1 MTRILILIASLLSLA
16 ACKEEGPT
24 ASVETTAGGIAYT
37 LLHMPKH
44 EDVTIQIA
52 WPTDWAY
59 RPGTNKAAPVV
70 GTQLILA
77 GGAEGYPAGDVV
89 ERFADLN
96 SEGDIYVAVNDHVIG
111 EVTFE
116 RDQMDETIA
125 IANAHL
131 RAPTLDRLWLDRIR
145 EGTAANMAEAQA
157 QPAHAGFDAVRWAVF
172 GAQPLRNALSL
183 DEPGVFDDL
192 TREDVVTW
200 HAETFT
206 RTPDAIVVAGGI
218 GAADAGAA
226 LDALLAGLPGASR
239 NVTRDAA
246 LDYAARRILLH
257 VPEAQT
263 TTLTFIAPLPP
274 TQEGGELEDL
284 ILIHALGGD
293 DQSVLFKAVRTEL
306 RASYGF
312 GAGWANYTREHRVL
326 FLTGE
331 VETAK
336 LADVEHVVREAYA
349 AFRQSG
355 PSGELA
361 ERKAP
366 LAANF
371 DELPDFVV
379 DQARSE
385 LQSALDGLEA
395 GISLRL
401 GDELGSVTDS
411 TLMDRL
417 SSAFPEAEDFILIAV
432 SPDPDAL
439 PDACVIRTPSDAA
452 DCP

>member
-1 MTRILILIASLLSLA
+1 MTRILFLVATLLSLT
-16 ACKEEGPT
+16 ACQEDGPT
-24 ASVETTAGGIAYT
+24 ASVETTPDGISYT
-37 LLHMPKH
+37 LLHMPEH
-44 EDVTIQIA
+44 EDVTIHIA

-59 RPGTNKAAPVV
+59 RPETNKAAPVV

-77 GGAEGYPAGDVV
+77 GGAAGYPAGDVG

-111 EVTFE
+111 ELTFE
-116 RDQMDETIA
+116 RGQIDETIA

-131 RAPTLDRLWLDRIR
+131 RAPTLDQPWLDRIR
-145 EGTAANMAEAQA
+145 DGTAANMAEAQA
-157 QPAHAGFDAVRWAVF
+157 QPAHAGFDAVRWAVL

-183 DEPGVFDDL
+183 DEPGVFDEL
-192 TREDVVTW
+192 TRNDVVNW

-206 RTPDAIVVAGGI
+206 HAPEAIVVAGGI
-218 GAADAGAA
+218 EAADAGAA
-226 LDALLAGLPGASR
+226 IDALLAGLPEESR
-239 NVTRDAA
+239 NLMQEAA
-246 LDYAARRILLH
+246 PDFAARRILLH
-257 VPEAQT
+257 IPDAQT
-263 TTLTFIAPLPP
+263 TTLSFIAPLPA
-274 TQEGGELEDL
+274 TRLGSEMEDL

-293 DQSVLFKAVRTEL
+293 DQSVLFEAVRTEL

-312 GAGWANYTREHRVL
+312 GAGMANYTREHRVV

-336 LADVEHVVREAYA
+336 LADVERVVRECYA

-355 PSGELA
+355 LSGDLDA
-361 ERKAP
+361 RKAP

-371 DELPDFVV
+371 TEIQDFVV

-385 LQSALDGLEA
+385 LQSALDGFEA
-395 GISLRL
+395 GRSFHLK
-401 GDELGSVTDS
+401 DELRAVTGG
-411 TLMDRL
+411 TLMARL
-417 SSAFPEAEDFILIAV
+417 SSAFPQAEDFIVVAV
-432 SPDPDAL
+432 SPDADAL
-439 PDACVIRTPSDAA
+439 PGACVIRAPSEAA

>member
-1 MTRILILIASLLSLA
+1 MTRILFLFATLLALA
-16 ACKEEGPT
+16 ACKEHGPT
-24 ASVETTAGGIAYT
+24 ASVETTPGGIAYT
-37 LLHMPKH
+37 LLHMPEH
-44 EDVTIQIA
+44 EDVTIHVA

-59 RPGTNKAAPVV
+59 RPETNKAAPVI

-77 GGAEGYPAGDVV
+77 GGAEGYPAGDVA

-111 EVTFE
+111 ELTFE
-116 RDQMDETIA
+116 YGQMDETIA

-131 RAPTLDRLWLDRIR
+131 RAPTLDQMWFDRIR
-145 EGTAANMAEAQA
+145 EGTAANMAAAQA
-157 QPAHAGFDAVRWAVF
+157 QPAHAGFDAARWAVF
-172 GAQPLRNALSL
+172 GSQPLRNALSL
-183 DEPGVFDDL
+183 DEPDVFDDL

-200 HAETFT
+200 HGETFT

-218 GAADAGAA
+218 SAAHAGAA
-226 LDALLAGLPGASR
+226 IDALLAGLPGASR
-239 NVTRDAA
+239 NVTRDAVP
-246 LDYAARRILLH
+246 DYTARRILLH

-263 TTLTFIAPLPP
+263 TTLSFITALPP
-274 TQEGGELEDL
+274 TQEGSELEDL

-293 DQSVLFKAVRTEL
+293 EQSVLFVAVRTEL

-312 GAGWANYTREHRVL
+312 GAGWANYTRDHRVV

-336 LADVEHVVREAYA
+336 LADVERIVREAYA

-355 PSGELA
+355 PSGDLDA
-361 ERKAP
+361 RKAP

-371 DELPDFVV
+371 TEMQDFVV

-385 LQSALDGLEA
+385 LQSALDGFDA
-395 GISLRL
+395 GRSIRL
-401 GDELGSVTDS
+401 VDELGFVTERA
-411 TLMDRL
+411 LMDRL
-417 SSAFPEAEDFILIAV
+417 ANAFPDSGDFIVVAV
-432 SPDPDAL
+432 SPDIDAL
-439 PDACVIRTPSDAA
+439 PGACVIRAPSEAA